1 MNKKGFTLVELL
13 ATLIVLALVM
23 TITFGSISGII
34 KSGKEKSEVAFVK
47 TLEDAINVYIDID
60 GRKKNYNSEV
70 CKINKT
76 HKQGVSIKK
85 ADNIT
90 FSDIINTKYKPIVK
104 SDMIN
109 PANKTQCLTS
119 ANISLYQDDDYV
131 YYYMFDSNN
140 LKCLDTYNENV
151 TTLPCDCLKQMV
163 NNNSNNSNNSNI
175 KLPSRC
181 E

>member
-13 ATLIVLALVM
+13 ATLVILGLVM
-23 TITFGSISGII
+23 AITFASISGII
-34 KSGKEKSEVAFVK
+34 KSGKEKSEVAFIK

-60 GRKKNYNSEV
+60 GRKKDYNSEV

-85 ADNIT
+85 ANDIT
-90 FSDIINTKYKPIVK
+90 FSDIINTTYKPIVE

-119 ANISLYQDDDYV
+119 TNISLYKDDDSV
-131 YYYMFDSNN
+131 FYYAFDSNN
-140 LKCLDTYNENV
+140 LNCLDTYNENV
-151 TTLPCDCLKQMV
+151 TTLPCDCINQMIKKKIK
-163 NNNSNNSNNSNI
+163 I